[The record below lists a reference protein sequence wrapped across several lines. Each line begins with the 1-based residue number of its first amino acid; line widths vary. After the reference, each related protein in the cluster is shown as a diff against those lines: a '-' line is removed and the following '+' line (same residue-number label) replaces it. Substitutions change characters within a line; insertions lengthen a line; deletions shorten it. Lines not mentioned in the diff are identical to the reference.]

1 MLDFFH
7 FLPSLRA
14 AVPSSAKRRTK
25 ALVETK
31 RRGEKCQAVVSL
43 WEDLTSSLTL
53 PTPTSSLRLYPR
65 SREKRGTLEDCIKNL
80 AFLKHARLIT

>member
-43 WEDLTSSLTL
+43 WEDLTSSVTL
-53 PTPTSSLRLYPR
+53 PTLTSSLRPYPR